1 MWTNLFSLGIVCLIM
16 YIGEFISIR
25 SSGLIPQM
33 LIVTLLFLI
42 GFWTIL
48 PHDILDKSGIM
59 ILSKIIFSIILIDV
73 GTSLDLKEI
82 FKNRQVIR
90 LSSISLLSII
100 LTALIIGGICYNM
113 RVSLSTIPTLT
124 GAGIGAMLMNAA
136 ALKANQPYYGAVAM
150 TVFVSHTFI
159 SFPFASYFLKK
170 EAKAKLVTLRA
181 SKDITL
187 TQPKARA
194 KQMTFT
200 PYRTPTFYL
209 ATFFILAAAVEF
221 IALKTHLNSAIL
233 QVLTGILA
241 RKIGLLQ
248 TNSLFKTSS
257 SGLLMIALFASF
269 MQSFSEIS
277 FATLL
282 KLLAIAI
289 PLNLSAIGVILVIT
303 KRLANQQF
311 SWAMSAAI
319 AMNSFLGF
327 PFNFSLTREAIQAA
341 TAIAEEQEALSE
353 QLLPHMILAS
363 TFSVSLMTPFI
374 ASICIKLLY

>member
-221 IALKTHLNSAIL
+221 IALKTHLNSRGINYLLNVGLDHLGRIPGPQLDIL
-233 QVLTGILA
+233 NTV
-241 RKIGLLQ
+241 KE
-248 TNSLFKTSS
+248 
-257 SGLLMIALFASF
+257 M
-269 MQSFSEIS
+269 
-277 FATLL
+277 
-282 KLLAIAI
+282 
-289 PLNLSAIGVILVIT
+289 
-303 KRLANQQF
+303 
-311 SWAMSAAI
+311 
-319 AMNSFLGF
+319 
-327 PFNFSLTREAIQAA
+327 
-341 TAIAEEQEALSE
+341 EE
-353 QLLPHMILAS
+353 
-363 TFSVSLMTPFI
+363 
-374 ASICIKLLY
+374 KNK

>member
-1 MWTNLFSLGIVCLIM
+1 
-16 YIGEFISIR
+16 
-25 SSGLIPQM
+25 
-33 LIVTLLFLI
+33 
-42 GFWTIL
+42 
-48 PHDILDKSGIM
+48 
-59 ILSKIIFSIILIDV
+59 
-73 GTSLDLKEI
+73 
-82 FKNRQVIR
+82 
-90 LSSISLLSII
+90 
-100 LTALIIGGICYNM
+100 
-113 RVSLSTIPTLT
+113 
-124 GAGIGAMLMNAA
+124 
-136 ALKANQPYYGAVAM
+136 
-150 TVFVSHTFI
+150 
-159 SFPFASYFLKK
+159 
-170 EAKAKLVTLRA
+170 
-181 SKDITL
+181 
-187 TQPKARA
+187 
-194 KQMTFT
+194 
-200 PYRTPTFYL
+200 
-209 ATFFILAAAVEF
+209 
-221 IALKTHLNSAIL
+221 
-233 QVLTGILA
+233 
-241 RKIGLLQ
+241 
-248 TNSLFKTSS
+248 
-257 SGLLMIALFASF
+257 MIALFASF